1 MNIILDYHNVCEK
14 NQTYICLLGGPGN
27 PSMHNH
33 KISLTFTFHISL
45 FFSPYSDP
53 HVGKK
58 GAACGQGGNNR
69 RERRENVSI
78 IYIYILLKVEV

>member
-1 MNIILDYHNVCEK
+1 MNIILDYQNVCEK

-27 PSMHNH
+27 PSTH
-33 KISLTFTFHISL
+33 KLSLTFNFHISL

-58 GAACGQGGNNR
+58 KVQLAAKVVITE
-69 RERRENVSI
+69 ERGERMFQ
-78 IYIYILLKVEV
+78 